1 MTTIEAELKL
11 RLADPACLTSILET
25 PLLQEMSSQPP
36 CKQTL
41 ETTYYDTPDQSLLKS
56 RLSYRLR
63 LSDGEWVATVKADGT
78 SDGGLH
84 QRAEF
89 NVPVNNPLPEIA
101 PFLTTEIGT
110 RLSEAVGDFPL
121 EPVFSTKFDRHIM
134 NLITPDGS
142 VIELAIDDGEIIA
155 GDKRQAILELEL
167 ELKAGQPQSLIWLG
181 ALLAAEFPLLPER
194 DSKLYRATL
203 LAGLADGL
211 ASDTPLPS
219 PVKKISTAFPA
230 RQVLCQTMIF
240 YIHEAIRAQQS
251 FLSAPNDTGTLQE
264 LQNMLQ
270 KIYALLEFTQ
280 PLLPLEEY
288 LRWQKELTAWDTQLS
303 HIRDFAIFQHA
314 WDELTEYTAQTIPS
328 TPGKQVLTSL
338 LAGKSETIRTNFYAK
353 AASGQLTPVF
363 LGLWSYLQTYAD
375 QSLDDNILF
384 KEFSR
389 DRLAEWLTQFLD
401 QGSNLTLTNPELVQQ
416 IDLSGKR
423 LQYILEALAAALPHS
438 TELLAARLEKLQE
451 VLSSIQN
458 ITLTPTFLHEVVKA
472 SASRLTHRD
481 AGLITGW
488 QLAQSA
494 AAKSGW
500 KKAWSKITKAAS
512 KQKKLKPLDEYALK
526 MRSPE
531 I

>member
-11 RLADPACLTSILET
+11 RLADPDCLIRILEA
-25 PLLQEMSSQPP
+25 PLLQEMSPQPP
-36 CKQTL
+36 YKQTL
-41 ETTYYDTPDQSLLKS
+41 ETTYYDTPNQSLLKS

-63 LSDGEWVATVKADGT
+63 LADGEWVATVKADGT

-84 QRAEF
+84 QRAEY
-89 NVPVNNPLPEIA
+89 NVPVTNPLPDIA
-101 PFLTTEIGT
+101 PFLDTEIGA
-110 RLSEAVGDFPL
+110 RLSEAVGGFPL
-121 EPVFSTKFDRHIM
+121 EAVFSTKFDRHIK

-155 GDKRQAILELEL
+155 GDNRQTILELEL

-181 ALLAAEFPLLPER
+181 AMLAAEFPLLPER

-230 RQVLCQTMIF
+230 RQVLCQTMIY
-240 YIHEAIRAQQS
+240 YIHEAIRTQQS
-251 FLSAPNDTGTLQE
+251 YLSNPSDTGI
-264 LQNMLQ
+264 LQ
-270 KIYALLEFTQ
+270 KFRIIWQRLYALLEFAQ

-288 LRWQKELTAWDTQLS
+288 LRWQKEITAWDIQLS
-303 HIRDFAIFQHA
+303 NICDFELFQQS
-314 WDELTEYTAQTIPS
+314 WNELTEYMTQTLPS
-328 TPGKQVLTSL
+328 NPGKQVLTSL
-338 LAGKSETIRTNFYAK
+338 LTGKSETIRTNFYAQ

-363 LGLWSYLQTYAD
+363 LGLWSCLQNYTE
-375 QSLDDNILF
+375 QSLDDKILF

-401 QGSNLTLTNPELVQQ
+401 QGNNLVLIDPESVLQ
-416 IDLSGKR
+416 IELSSKR
-423 LQYILEALAAALPHS
+423 LRYTLEALAAALPHS
-438 TELLAARLEKLQE
+438 TELLIARLEKLQE
-451 VLSSIQN
+451 TLSSIQN
-458 ITLTPTFLHEVVKA
+458 ITRTPTFLHEVVKA

-488 QLAQSA
+488 QLAKSA

-500 KKAWSKITKAAS
+500 GKAWSKVTKAAA
-512 KQKKLKPLDEYALK
+512 KQKKLKPLDESHLK

>member
-11 RLADPACLTSILET
+11 RLADPACLSSILAT

-41 ETTYYDTPDQSLLKS
+41 ETTYYDTPDQRLLRS

-63 LSDGEWVATVKADGT
+63 LADGEWVATVKADGT

-84 QRAEF
+84 QRAEI
-89 NVPVNNPLPEIA
+89 NVPVNNPRPEIA
-101 PFLTTEIGT
+101 PFLTTEIGA
-110 RLSEAVGDFPL
+110 RLSEAAGGFPL
-121 EPVFSTKFDRHIM
+121 EPVFSTKFDRHMM

-155 GDKRQAILELEL
+155 GDKRQTILELEL

-203 LAGLADGL
+203 LAGLPDSL
-211 ASDTPLPS
+211 ANDTPQPS

-230 RQVLCQTMIF
+230 RQVLCQTMIY
-240 YIHEAIRAQQS
+240 YIHEAIRAQQV
-251 FLSAPNDTGTLQE
+251 FLSSPNATSPLQE
-264 LQNMLQ
+264 LQNLLHTL
-270 KIYALLEFTQ
+270 YALLEFTQ
-280 PLLPLEEY
+280 PLLPEEY
-288 LRWQKELTAWDTQLS
+288 LHWQKELTAWDTQLS
-303 HIRDFAIFQHA
+303 HIHDFELFQHA
-314 WDELTEYTAQTIPS
+314 WDELTEYMAQTIPN

-338 LAGKSETIRTNFYAK
+338 LAGKSETIRADFYAK

-363 LGLWSYLQTYAD
+363 LGLWSWLQTYAE
-375 QSLDDNILF
+375 QSLDDTILF

-423 LQYILEALAAALPHS
+423 LHYTLEALAAALPHS

-451 VLSSIQN
+451 VLSNIQN
-458 ITLTPTFLHEVVKA
+458 ITLTPIFLHEVVKA

-488 QLAQSA
+488 QLAKSA

-500 KKAWSKITKAAS
+500 KKAWSKVTKAAS